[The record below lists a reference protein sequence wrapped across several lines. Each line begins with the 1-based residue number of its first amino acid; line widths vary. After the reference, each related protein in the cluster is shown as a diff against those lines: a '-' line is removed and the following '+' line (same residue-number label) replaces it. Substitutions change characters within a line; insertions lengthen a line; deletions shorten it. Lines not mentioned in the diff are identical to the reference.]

1 MASFSVS
8 GLDELYESISK
19 ATKVPDNVM
28 TKVVLTMGEIIRAAQ
43 ARLADVILRGP
54 FTTGTTAKSVHLGK
68 AKREGNGAK
77 VSITFKGVRARFNTV
92 TRNAAIAFINEFGK
106 RGQKG
111 RPFIKKANEEN
122 ADEANE
128 AGARVF
134 FDWLSS
140 IGL

>member
-19 ATKVPDNVM
+19 ASTVPTGVKRNV
-28 TKVVLTMGEIIRAAQ
+28 LLAMGDVIREAQ
-43 ARLADVILRGP
+43 SKMADLILRGP
-54 FTTGTTAKSVHLGK
+54 FTSGTTAKSVKLG
-68 AKREGNGAK
+68 RVRITSDGGR
-77 VSITFKGVRARFNTV
+77 VSVSFVGERARFNTV

-122 ADEANE
+122 ADKANE